1 MRRLPAFH
9 PPVLLIS
16 SFLFLPDTFM
26 FLHTNLEDWL
36 FLTSTSWSVILYT
49 RGELFDAFS
58 LSARLLHFVQ
68 SSLYAKSYLMH
79 SLCPRGFSILF
90 RHLCMQRAIWCI
102 LSVHAASPFCSVI
115 FVCMYRAIW
124 CILSVHAASPFCS
137 VIFVCTELFDAF
149 SLSTRLFPRTTDCLP
164 PTPLRS
170 ISLDPTL
177 INARFTRVDG
187 LQGVKNQ
194 FSLYHL
200 GS

>member
-1 MRRLPAFH
+1 MYVLHMRRLPAFH

-90 RHLCMQRAIWCI
+90 RHLCM
-102 LSVHAASPFCSVI
+102 
-115 FVCMYRAIW
+115 YRAIW
-124 CILSVHAASPFCS
+124 CILSVHAAFPKNY
-137 VIFVCTELFDAF
+137 
-149 SLSTRLFPRTTDCLP
+149 RLF
-164 PTPLRS
+164 TPHPA
-170 ISLDPTL
+170 SLHLSWPDSDQRQIHPG
-177 INARFTRVDG
+177 RWFTGREKSVLALSPG
-187 LQGVKNQ
+187 
-194 FSLYHL
+194 
-200 GS
+200 

>member
-79 SLCPRGFSILF
+79 SLCLRGFSILFSHLCMYVQSYLMHSLCPRGFSILF
-90 RHLCMQRAIWCI
+90 SRLCMYVQSYLMHSLCPRGFSILFSHLCMYWAIWCI
-102 LSVHAASPFCSVI
+102 LSVHAAFPKN
-115 FVCMYRAIW
+115 Y
-124 CILSVHAASPFCS
+124 
-137 VIFVCTELFDAF
+137 
-149 SLSTRLFPRTTDCLP
+149 RLF
-164 PTPLRS
+164 TPHPA
-170 ISLDPTL
+170 SLHLSWPDSDQRQIHPG
-177 INARFTRVDG
+177 RWFTGREKSVLALSPG
-187 LQGVKNQ
+187 
-194 FSLYHL
+194 
-200 GS
+200 